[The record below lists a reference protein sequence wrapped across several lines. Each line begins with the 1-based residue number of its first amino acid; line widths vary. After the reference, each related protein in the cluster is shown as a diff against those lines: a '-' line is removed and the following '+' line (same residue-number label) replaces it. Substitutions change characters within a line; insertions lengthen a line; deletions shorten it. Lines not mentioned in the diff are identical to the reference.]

1 MTFSKKPVKGMA
13 DFPPA
18 DMRLRNAVLA
28 QIRETYAEFGFA
40 QIETPCIEHIGNLTS
55 KQGGDNEKLIFRIQK
70 RGAALA
76 RAWDKAIE
84 SDDVADR
91 DGLVDTGLRYD
102 LTVPLAR
109 FYANNKEQL
118 PSPFRALQV
127 GPVWR
132 ADQPAKG
139 RFRQFVQCDID
150 VLGDATNFA
159 EIELIAAT
167 SKALSRV
174 LGWASIGE
182 FTVHVNDRRILQ
194 AAALK
199 AGFAQDEIA
208 GALVTLDK
216 LDKIGAGGV
225 RDELLENGAAPEVAD
240 AYLALFDAE
249 ATEATDALSASFCQA
264 VDADGSYGLAD
275 VAANLDAIIQ
285 AAAALTDED
294 VKVAFDPTLVR
305 GMGYYTGPIFEVTVD
320 NFNISIAGGGRYDE
334 MIGKFSGED
343 VCACGFSIG
352 FERIIAVL
360 RDAGVEGGAGEDA
373 PEAVAFLVDAKA
385 APDRRLEA
393 LRSAQDLRES
403 GVPAAVLPMRKNM
416 KRQIATL
423 ESEGFTRFEKVY
435 AD

>member
-1 MTFSKKPVKGMA
+1 MSFTKKPIKGMT

-18 DMRLRNAVLA
+18 DMRLRNSVLDE
-28 QIRETYAEFGFA
+28 IKRTYAEFGFA
-40 QIETPCIEHIGNLTS
+40 QIETPMMEHIGNLTS
-55 KQGGDNEKLIFRIQK
+55 KQGGDNEKLIFKVLK
-70 RGAALA
+70 RGAAFS
-76 RAWDKAIE
+76 RAYE
-84 SDDVADR
+84 SGDPDQLVAE
-91 DGLVDTGLRYD
+91 GLRYD

-150 VLGDATNFA
+150 VLGDATNLA
-159 EIELIAAT
+159 EIELITAT

-174 LGWASIGE
+174 LSAAGIKE

-194 AAALK
+194 AAALR
-199 AGFAQDEIA
+199 AGFAEDAI
-208 GALVTLDK
+208 GSALVSLDK
-216 LDKIGAGGV
+216 LDKIGFDGV
-225 RDELLENGAAPEVAD
+225 RAELLENGAPEQVVD
-240 AYLALFDAE
+240 AYLDLFRDAKQG
-249 ATEATDALSASFCQA
+249 TFSAAFCNK
-264 VDADGSYGLAD
+264 VDADGLEEVSK
-275 VAANLDAIIQ
+275 NLDEIVSAVHEVS
-285 AAAALTDED
+285 DEG
-294 VKVAFDPTLVR
+294 VHVEFDPTLVR

-320 NFNISIAGGGRYDE
+320 GFGISIAGGGRYDE

-360 RDAGVEGGAGEDA
+360 KDAGVASLDEAHDEGAI
-373 PEAVAFLVDAKA
+373 AFLVDGKTL
-385 APDRRLEA
+385 PWQRREA
-393 LRSAQDLRES
+393 LRQAQELRDQ
-403 GVPAAVLPMRKNM
+403 GRRVAVLPMRKNM
-416 KRQIATL
+416 KRQIKTL
-423 ESEGFTRFEKVY
+423 EEQGFKEFKKVY

>member
-1 MTFSKKPVKGMA
+1 MAFSKKPVKGMT
-13 DFPPA
+13 DFLPS
-18 DMRLRNAVLA
+18 DMRLRNSVLA
-28 QIRETYAEFGFA
+28 EIRETYAAYGFA
-40 QIETPCIEHIGNLTS
+40 QIETPMMEHIGNLTS
-55 KQGGDNEKLIFRIQK
+55 KQGGDNEKLIFKVQK

-76 RAWDKAIE
+76 RAWE
-84 SDDVADR
+84 SGDR
-91 DGLVDTGLRYD
+91 DSLVDNGLRYD

-118 PSPFRALQV
+118 PNPFRALQV

-150 VLGDATNFA
+150 VLGDATNLA
-159 EIELIAAT
+159 EIELISAT

-174 LGWASIGE
+174 LGRAGIRE
-182 FTVHVNDRRILQ
+182 FTIHVNDRRILR

-199 AGFAQDEIA
+199 AGFAEDDL
-208 GALVTLDK
+208 GGVLVTLDK
-216 LDKIGAGGV
+216 LDKIGFDGV
-225 RDELLENGAAPEVAD
+225 RDELLANGAAAD
-240 AYLALFDAE
+240 TADRYLELFSAE
-249 ATEATDALSASFCQA
+249 AGDTFSRAFCEA
-264 VDADGSYGLAD
+264 VDAEGLAD
-275 VAANLDAIIQ
+275 VAANLDEII
-285 AAAALTDED
+285 ADAAALTDEG
-294 VKVAFDPTLVR
+294 VTIAFDPTLVR

-334 MIGKFSGED
+334 MIGKFSGEE

-360 RDAGVEGGAGEDA
+360 RDANVAGEAVAGD
-373 PEAVAFLVDAKA
+373 AVAFLVDAKA
-385 APDRRLEA
+385 ESGRRLDA
-393 LRSAQDLRES
+393 LRQARQLRAE
-403 GVPAAVLPMRKNM
+403 GKTAAVLPMRKNM

-423 ESEGFTRFEKVY
+423 EDEGFTEFVKVY

>member
-1 MTFSKKPVKGMA
+1 MSFTKKPIKGMT

-18 DMRLRNAVLA
+18 DMRLRNSVLDE
-28 QIRETYAEFGFA
+28 IKRTYAEFGFA
-40 QIETPCIEHIGNLTS
+40 QIETPMMEHIGNLTS
-55 KQGGDNEKLIFRIQK
+55 KQGGDNEKLIFKVLK
-70 RGAALA
+70 RGAAFS
-76 RAWDKAIE
+76 RAYE
-84 SDDVADR
+84 SGDPDQLVAE
-91 DGLVDTGLRYD
+91 GLRYD

-150 VLGDATNFA
+150 VLGDATNLA
-159 EIELIAAT
+159 EIELITAT

-174 LGWASIGE
+174 LSAAGIKE

-194 AAALK
+194 AAALR
-199 AGFAQDEIA
+199 AGFAEDAI
-208 GALVTLDK
+208 GSALVSLDK
-216 LDKIGAGGV
+216 LDKIGFDGV
-225 RDELLENGAAPEVAD
+225 RAELLENGAPEQVVD
-240 AYLALFDAE
+240 AYLDLFRDAKQG
-249 ATEATDALSASFCQA
+249 TFSAAFCNK
-264 VDADGSYGLAD
+264 VDADGLEEVSK
-275 VAANLDAIIQ
+275 NLDEIVSAVHEVS
-285 AAAALTDED
+285 DEG
-294 VKVAFDPTLVR
+294 VHVEFDPTLVR

-320 NFNISIAGGGRYDE
+320 GFGISIAGGGRYDE

-360 RDAGVEGGAGEDA
+360 KDAGVASLDEAHDEGAI
-373 PEAVAFLVDAKA
+373 AFLVDGKTL
-385 APDRRLEA
+385 PWQRREA
-393 LRSAQDLRES
+393 LRQAQELRDQ
-403 GVPAAVLPMRKNM
+403 GRRVAVLPMRKNM

-423 ESEGFTRFEKVY
+423 EGEGFTEFNKVY